1 MCQHLLPWAHSSNW
15 LVPPQEGD
23 TALHEAV
30 RYGHHKATKLLLLYG
45 AKLGMK
51 NVVSTSQAMSDMCAE
66 VRGVPRRG
74 RLTQCPCSQASMTP
88 VQLARDWQRGIREAL
103 QAHVGHSRTR
113 C

>member
-1 MCQHLLPWAHSSNW
+1 M
-15 LVPPQEGD
+15 
-23 TALHEAV
+23 

-45 AKLGMK
+45 AKLGVK
-51 NVVSTSQAMSDMCAE
+51 NVVSASQAMSDTRAE

-74 RLTQCPCSQASMTP
+74 RLTQYPCSQASLTP

-103 QAHVGHSRTR
+103 QAHVGHPRTR